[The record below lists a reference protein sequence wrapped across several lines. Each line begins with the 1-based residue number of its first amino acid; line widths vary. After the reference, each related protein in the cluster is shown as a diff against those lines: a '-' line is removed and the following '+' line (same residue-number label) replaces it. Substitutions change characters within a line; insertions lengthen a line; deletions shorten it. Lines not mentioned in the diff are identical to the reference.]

1 MIRGVTSRPLNVG
14 LYFDLRNPERWAQDP
29 ARLHAFT
36 LEMCQ
41 EAEHLGAHSI
51 WTTEHHLFD
60 DGYIAAPLPFL
71 AAAAAVTK
79 RIRLGTAIV
88 VAPLHHPVEIAEQ
101 AAMVDLI
108 SNGRLDLG
116 IGAGYRVPEYELFG
130 ASMEKRYAQTDD
142 KALELLRLFGPDGI
156 KPRPVQDPVPVWMG
170 YQGPQGAR
178 RAGLLG
184 LPLLSADG
192 RLWESYRGGLE
203 EAGHDTSIGRMTG
216 GVQAFVSEDPEAD
229 WPKVAPHLKHQL
241 DSYRKHM
248 VEGTDA
254 PTPKSIDPEKVRT
267 RDRDARVLSYFWCET
282 PEEIARRTFDYVG
295 DSPAETVFFWASIGG
310 MSEEMVAKHVQTVC
324 NKLGPLLRA
333 GDPQAP

>member
-1 MIRGVTSRPLNVG
+1 M
-14 LYFDLRNPERWAQDP
+14 D
-29 ARLHAFT
+29 
-36 LEMCQ
+36 
-41 EAEHLGAHSI
+41 
-51 WTTEHHLFD
+51 
-60 DGYIAAPLPFL
+60 
-71 AAAAAVTK
+71 
-79 RIRLGTAIV
+79 
-88 VAPLHHPVEIAEQ
+88 
-101 AAMVDLI
+101 
-108 SNGRLDLG
+108 
-116 IGAGYRVPEYELFG
+116 
-130 ASMEKRYAQTDD
+130 KRYAQTDD

-203 EAGHDTSIGRMTG
+203 EAGHDVSIARMTG

-241 DSYRKHM
+241 DSYRMHM

-254 PTPKSIDPEKVRT
+254 PTPKPIDPEKVRT

-295 DSPAETVFFWASIGG
+295 DAPAETVFFWASIGG